1 MGVWQERPLSTSYWS
16 VGGSSEPCL
25 PVLQPNG
32 QQSNRVLGTAV
43 KGVPRKKLG
52 TKSGIL
58 FHGAMIRK
66 LYCNLV
72 LFCLFVFLNSWKI
85 FFR

>member
-43 KGVPRKKLG
+43 KGCSQEEVGHKEW
-52 TKSGIL
+52 
-58 FHGAMIRK
+58 H
-66 LYCNLV
+66 
-72 LFCLFVFLNSWKI
+72 FVSRSND
-85 FFR
+85 